1 VGVERKD
8 LHSKIQ
14 DAVKTILSKANS
26 RYLDDDVHYSNANVI
41 IGEYGFNQVEM
52 SGQEAAARIKI
63 LFRAAETAGV
73 SYAIFWQILNNR
85 ETGSPT
91 CLPTQRTNF
100 GLISVIRGYW
110 MYWNSAGKAFIHA
123 MAGR

>member
-1 VGVERKD
+1 M
-8 LHSKIQ
+8 

-41 IGEYGFNQVEM
+41 IGEYGFKQVEM

-63 LFRAAETAGV
+63 LYRAVETAGV
-73 SYAIFWQILNNR
+73 SYALFWQILNNR

-91 CLPTQRTNF
+91 CR
-100 GLISVIRGYW
+100 
-110 MYWNSAGKAFIHA
+110 
-123 MAGR
+123 